1 MLPNYEAAAAAAMNL
16 LIRKNI
22 TSTPIDSLSIL
33 LSTPGVRVM
42 TFSEMATE
50 TGENRDELVPL
61 FGKNQDAALFK
72 LMQPIDGVDYV
83 AVYNRFLLEDVV
95 SRGIARELGHIVM
108 GHDGQTRPAEVRL
121 AEAHCVAHH
130 LLSPRPVIRL
140 LQESGIRITLDILAE
155 TTGCSSDCVE
165 GLQAIPGVHVPKEIN
180 QQVKKQFEKEI
191 LEYMRFRSASHKKDT
206 SPEIDFGSFMDNY
219 ED

>member
-1 MLPNYEAAAAAAMNL
+1 MVPNFEAAAAAAMNL
-16 LIRKNI
+16 LIEKKI
-22 TSTPIDSLSIL
+22 TATPINSLSIAL
-33 LSTPGVRVM
+33 AYPGVRVM

-50 TGENRDELVPL
+50 TGENRDDLVPL

-72 LMQPIDGVDYV
+72 LMQPIDGVAYV
-83 AVYNRFLLEDVV
+83 LIYNRFLLVDVV

-108 GHDGQTRPAEVRL
+108 RHDGQTRSADVRL
-121 AEAHCVAHH
+121 AEANCFAHH

-155 TTGCSSDCVE
+155 TTGCSSDCVK

-180 QQVKKQFEKEI
+180 QKVKKQFEKGI
-191 LEYMRFRSASHKKDT
+191 LEYVRFRSASNKTDT
-206 SPEIDFGSFMDNY
+206 SPEIDFGSFMDYY

>member
-1 MLPNYEAAAAAAMNL
+1 MQPNYEAAAAAAMHL
-16 LIRKNI
+16 LIENNVI
-22 TSTPIDSLSIL
+22 ATPIDSLSIL
-33 LSTPGVRVM
+33 LSRPGVRVM

-50 TGENRDELVPL
+50 TGTDRDDLVPL
-61 FGKNQDAALFK
+61 FGKNQDAVTFK
-72 LMQPIDGVDYV
+72 LPQPIDGIDYV
-83 AVYNRFLLEDVV
+83 VVYNRFLLMDVV
-95 SRGIARELGHIVM
+95 SRGIARELGHIIM
-108 GHDGQTRPAEVRL
+108 GHDGQTRPAEVRK
-121 AEAHCVAHH
+121 AEALCFAHH

-140 LQESGIRITLDILAE
+140 LQESDIRITLDVLAE

-180 QQVKKQFEKEI
+180 QQVKKQFENEI
-191 LEYMRFRSASHKKDT
+191 LEYVRFRSASHKKDT

>member
-22 TSTPIDSLSIL
+22 TATPIDSLSIL

-61 FGKNQDAALFK
+61 FGTNQDAVTFK
-72 LMQPIDGVDYV
+72 LPQAFDGVDYV
-83 AVYNRFLLEDVV
+83 VIYNRFLSVDIV

-108 GHDGQTRPAEVRL
+108 GHDGQTRPADVRM
-121 AEAHCVAHH
+121 AEALCFSHH

-140 LQESGIRITLDILAE
+140 LQESGLRITLDILAE
-155 TTGCSSDCVE
+155 TTGCSSDCVK

-180 QQVKKQFEKEI
+180 RMVKEQFAQEI
-191 LEYMRFRSASHKKDT
+191 MEYVRFRSASNKTDT
-206 SPEIDFGSFMDNY
+206 SQIIDFGSFMDNY